1 MSIPQTGGCA
11 QNSPEVRRALG
22 VMPPGSHMVTCGQ
35 TVDRAVK
42 KRGVIYA
49 ISLPP
54 TPLQLGSLNLNTHLI
69 LGMRK

>member
-11 QNSPEVRRALG
+11 QNSPGVRRALG
-22 VMPPGSHMVTCGQ
+22 VTRPGSHMVTCGQ
-35 TVDRAVK
+35 TVDQAVK

-54 TPLQLGSLNLNTHLI
+54 TPLQLGSLHFNTHLI
-69 LGMRK
+69 LGIRK